1 MIMLKRFSIPILFGL
16 MMTLASMAI
25 AAGNATESVRTSV
38 DAIIGILKDA
48 GLDKPAK
55 RDKIRGVI
63 AERFD
68 FRAMSQRTLATN
80 WKKASKEEQQ
90 QFTELFAELIQD
102 TYISR
107 VEAYTN
113 EEVKYPG
120 EKVTDDRAVVDTLI
134 VTSSKEIP
142 VTYRLYLKGD
152 RWLVYDV
159 NIEGVSLI
167 SNYRNSYQE
176 IVKREGFTGL
186 LAKMEEKVK
195 ELANAPS

>member
-1 MIMLKRFSIPILFGL
+1 MLKRFWVPMLFGVL
-16 MMTLASMAI
+16 MTLAL
-25 AAGNATESVRTSV
+25 AAGAVDNATESIRMSV
-38 DAIIGILKDA
+38 DTIIGILKDA
-48 GLDKPAK
+48 TLDKPAK
-55 RDKIRGVI
+55 REKIRGVI

-80 WKKASKEEQQ
+80 WKKASKEEQEH
-90 QFTELFAELIQD
+90 FVALFGELIQN
-102 TYISR
+102 TYIGR

-113 EEVKYPG
+113 ETVKYPG
-120 EKVTDDRAVVDTLI
+120 EKITNDRAVVDTLI
-134 VTSSKEIP
+134 VTSNTEIP
-142 VTYRLYLKGD
+142 ITYRLYLKDG

-176 IVKREGFTGL
+176 IVKKEGFGGL

-195 ELANAPS
+195 ELANQPS

>member
-1 MIMLKRFSIPILFGL
+1 MLKRFSIPILFGL

-90 QFTELFAELIQD
+90 QFTELFAALIQD

>member
-1 MIMLKRFSIPILFGL
+1 MLKRFFVAIQFGF
-16 MMTLASMAI
+16 MMMLASMAFS
-25 AAGNATESVRTSV
+25 ADNATESVRMSV

-55 RDKIRGVI
+55 RDKIRVVI

-90 QFTELFAELIQD
+90 HFVGLFAELIQN
-102 TYISR
+102 TYIGR

-113 EEVKYPG
+113 ETVKYSA
-120 EKVTDDRAVVDTLI
+120 EKITDDRAVVDTLI
-134 VTSSKEIP
+134 LTSSAEIP
-142 VTYRLYLKGD
+142 VSYKLYLKDG

-167 SNYRNSYQE
+167 SNYRTSYQE
-176 IVKREGFTGL
+176 IVMKEGFSGL

-195 ELANAPS
+195 ELADQPS

>member
-1 MIMLKRFSIPILFGL
+1 MMMLKRFVVPILFGF
-16 MMTLASMAI
+16 MMLLANTAFT
-25 AAGNATESVRTSV
+25 AGNATDSVHMSV

-48 GLDKPAK
+48 DLDKPAK
-55 RDKIRGVI
+55 REKIRVVI
-63 AERFD
+63 SERFD

-80 WKKASKEEQQ
+80 WRKASKEEQQ
-90 QFTELFAELIQD
+90 RFVELFAELIQN
-102 TYISR
+102 TYIGR
-107 VEAYTN
+107 VEAYTD

-120 EKVTDDRAVVDTLI
+120 EKITNDRAVVDTLI
-134 VTSSKEIP
+134 VTSNAEIP
-142 VTYRLYLKGD
+142 VTYKLYLKDD

-176 IVKREGFTGL
+176 IVKREGFAGL

-195 ELANAPS
+195 ELANQPS

>member
-1 MIMLKRFSIPILFGL
+1 MLKRFSIPILFGL

-55 RDKIRGVI
+55 RDKIRVVI

>member
-1 MIMLKRFSIPILFGL
+1 MVLKRFVAPILFGF
-16 MMTLASMAI
+16 MMFLANTAFT
-25 AAGNATESVRTSV
+25 AGNATDSVHMSV

-48 GLDKPAK
+48 DLDKPAK
-55 RDKIRGVI
+55 REKLRVVI
-63 AERFD
+63 SERFD
-68 FRAMSQRTLATN
+68 FHAMSQRTLATN
-80 WKKASKEEQQ
+80 WRKASKEEQQ
-90 QFTELFAELIQD
+90 RFVELFAELIQN
-102 TYISR
+102 TYIGR

-120 EKVTDDRAVVDTLI
+120 EKITNDRAVVDTLI
-134 VTSSKEIP
+134 VTSNAEIP
-142 VTYRLYLKGD
+142 VTYKLYLKDG

-176 IVKREGFTGL
+176 IVKREGFAGL

>member
-1 MIMLKRFSIPILFGL
+1 MLKRFFVAILFGF
-16 MMTLASMAI
+16 MMMLATMAF
-25 AAGNATESVRTSV
+25 AADNATESVRMSV

-55 RDKIRGVI
+55 RDKIRVVI

-90 QFTELFAELIQD
+90 HFIGLFAELIQN
-102 TYISR
+102 TYIGR

-113 EEVKYPG
+113 ETVKYSA
-120 EKVTDDRAVVDTLI
+120 EKITDDRAVVDTLI
-134 VTSSKEIP
+134 LTSSAEIP
-142 VTYRLYLKGD
+142 VSYKLYLKDG

-167 SNYRNSYQE
+167 SNYRTSYQE
-176 IVKREGFTGL
+176 IVMKEGFSGL
-186 LAKMEEKVK
+186 LAKMEEKVR
-195 ELANAPS
+195 ELADQPS

>member
-1 MIMLKRFSIPILFGL
+1 MIKGFTAPMLFGVL
-16 MMTLASMAI
+16 MVLASHAW
-25 AAGNATESVRTSV
+25 AVDNATESVRMSV

-48 GLDKPAK
+48 SLDKPAK
-55 RDKIRGVI
+55 REKIRAVI

-68 FRAMSQRTLATN
+68 FRAMSQSTLATN
-80 WKKASKEEQQ
+80 WKKASQEQQ
-90 QFTELFAELIQD
+90 QQFVTLFGELIQN
-102 TYISR
+102 TYIGR

-113 EEVKYPG
+113 ERIKYPG
-120 EKVTDDRAVVDTLI
+120 EKITSNRAVVDTLI
-134 VTSSKEIP
+134 LTANAEIP
-142 VTYRLYLKGD
+142 VTYKLYLKQA

-176 IVKREGFTGL
+176 IVRKEGFNGL

-195 ELANAPS
+195 ELAREPS